1 MQEWATQLG
10 WGLRVLKPSGYRHW
24 TVGSDRQPPK
34 KVMGWDGQAVL
45 AVPADHGSRPKPV
58 VHSGRMP
65 SAAFSSAPSH
75 AGAQEG
81 TDPWLHNDPWR
92 QARRG
97 PSPATGS
104 DAVNQPPPTAQIEV
118 KLHQQDTR
126 MQALEADVRA
136 LREEQ
141 HAARQADKAA
151 FAQDMEAVKSQMGCL
166 ARDVADQLKTSVHA
180 LQESQ
185 QRQQQQ
191 MQSSLEE
198 LKSLFL
204 QSPALPRKQ
213 RKEDEGQ
220 L

>member
-1 MQEWATQLG
+1 M
-10 WGLRVLKPSGYRHW
+10 LKPSGYRHW
-24 TVGSDRQPPK
+24 TVGSDQQPPK
-34 KVMGWDGQAVL
+34 EVMGWDGQAVL
-45 AVPADHGSRPKPV
+45 AVPVNQGPRPKPV

-65 SAAFSSAPSH
+65 SAASSSVTSH
-75 AGAQEG
+75 ALRRALTLGCIMTPGARPG
-81 TDPWLHNDPWR
+81 M
-92 QARRG
+92 G
-97 PSPATGS
+97 P
-104 DAVNQPPPTAQIEV
+104 AQIEV
-118 KLHQQDTR
+118 KLHQQATR

-136 LREEQ
+136 LRKEQ

-166 ARDVADQLKTSVHA
+166 AKDVADQLKTSVHA